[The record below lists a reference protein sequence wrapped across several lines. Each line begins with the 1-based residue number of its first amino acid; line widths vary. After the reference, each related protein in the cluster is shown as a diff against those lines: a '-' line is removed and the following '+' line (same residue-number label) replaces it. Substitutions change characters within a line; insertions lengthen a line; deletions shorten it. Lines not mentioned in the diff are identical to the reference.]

1 MSDHSSCSQGPR
13 FDSLEEAFKAQRQ
26 ILVDNIKVTVG
37 GRVFDG
43 DEVSQTRMAQAA
55 VVMTD
60 EETTK
65 WVLANNDDVM
75 VTKAELLEAL
85 RLAGAEQTRIWVMPT
100 E

>member
-43 DEVSQTRMAQAA
+43 DEVSQTRMARALAA
-55 VVMTD
+55 M
-60 EETTK
+60 EEGETTL
-65 WVLANNDDVM
+65 WVLADNTPIM
-75 VTKAELLEAL
+75 ATRAQLKEAL
-85 RLAGAEQTRIWVMPT
+85 RLAGAAQTAIWVMP
-100 E
+100 

>member
-13 FDSLEEAFKAQRQ
+13 FDSLEEAFKADRA
-26 ILVDNIKVTVG
+26 LAVENIKVTVG
-37 GRVFDG
+37 DKTFDG
-43 DEVSQTRMAQAA
+43 DEVSQTHMVQAA
-55 VVMTD
+55 IVMTD

-85 RLAGAEQTRIWVMPT
+85 RLAGAERTKIWVMP
-100 E
+100 

>member
-43 DEVSQTRMAQAA
+43 NEVTRPAWPRQ
-55 VVMTD
+55 
-60 EETTK
+60 
-65 WVLANNDDVM
+65 
-75 VTKAELLEAL
+75 
-85 RLAGAEQTRIWVMPT
+85 P
-100 E
+100 